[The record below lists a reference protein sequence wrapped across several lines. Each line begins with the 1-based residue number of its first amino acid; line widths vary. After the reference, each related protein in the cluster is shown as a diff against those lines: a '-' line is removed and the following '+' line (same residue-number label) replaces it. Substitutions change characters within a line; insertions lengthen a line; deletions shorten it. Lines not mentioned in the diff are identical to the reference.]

1 MLSGEVSFGSA
12 CACRPVAIEL
22 GLVEQSLPHIEQGGI
37 GAASGQR
44 RVEAAMGVHP
54 LRVDS
59 VARQRQRHAEHVVS
73 GDQARLPVG
82 VAMTNRFTD
91 GESFDL
97 TTGPGEIGEV
107 LGRQRRDSKS

>member
-54 LRVDS
+54 RRIDAVACEWCSDAEYMVGGNKVRFPIS
-59 VARQRQRHAEHVVS
+59 VAV
-73 GDQARLPVG
+73 GDRL
-82 VAMTNRFTD
+82 AD
-91 GESFDL
+91 GETLDVAAC
-97 TTGPGEIGEV
+97 PGEISEV
-107 LGRQRRDSKS
+107 VGRQGGHSET